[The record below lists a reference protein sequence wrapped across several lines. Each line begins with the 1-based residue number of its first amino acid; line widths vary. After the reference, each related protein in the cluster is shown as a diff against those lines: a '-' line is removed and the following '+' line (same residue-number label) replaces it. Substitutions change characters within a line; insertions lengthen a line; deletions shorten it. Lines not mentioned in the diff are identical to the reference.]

1 MPFPSGELQ
10 QPTEIP
16 PKHAPTDHPAP
27 ALPCGVN
34 VSARTFMPRVRRATD
49 NLAEVDT
56 SPSASPMKN
65 QVVALIGAVYYLRG
79 PLIVLNALTCTIE
92 ILLPG

>member
-1 MPFPSGELQ
+1 
-10 QPTEIP
+10 
-16 PKHAPTDHPAP
+16 
-27 ALPCGVN
+27 
-34 VSARTFMPRVRRATD
+34 
-49 NLAEVDT
+49 
-56 SPSASPMKN
+56 MKN